1 MSIQGERISVKT
13 GLVAS
18 ALIVG
23 IVLTGPTGARAQRH
37 AQTEQHHFSAEKE
50 GVQRPVSIPQSVL
63 DILVK
68 DDGVREV
75 MENKDLPRKTAP
87 ESWFSASEIHLA
99 GPNEKD
105 LIVVGEG
112 SLRGANVVTF
122 WVFRPAADGYD
133 LVLTG
138 PAHDLEV
145 LNTRWQGFREIELS
159 AESAVEFFSAT
170 FRWDGHRYVKFRG
183 VSHRL

>member
-1 MSIQGERISVKT
+1 MKT

-18 ALIVG
+18 VLIVG
-23 IVLTGPTGARAQRH
+23 IVLTGSSGAPAQRH
-37 AQTEQHHFSAEKE
+37 AQTEQRHFSAEDE

-75 MENKDLPRKTAP
+75 MENEDPPRKTAP

-112 SLRGANVVTF
+112 SLSGANVVMF
-122 WVFRPAADGYD
+122 WVFRPAAGGYD

-138 PAHDLEV
+138 SAHDLDV
-145 LNTRWQGFREIELS
+145 LNKRWQGYREIELS
-159 AESAVEFFSAT
+159 AESAVEFFSST

-183 VSHRL
+183 VSHKL